1 MLENLRKQ
9 GASIVIYAVFGILI
23 AVFVINFGAQSV
35 GTSQGCR
42 SSESET
48 VATVDGRDVG
58 MQGWRWTANYLSAI
72 LRVPK
77 EERAEDAL
85 ELLIRREILV
95 REAESRGLSVSD
107 NLIDENI
114 KAGRLYFMGQVVDGR
129 MLYFEKDEK
138 SDARY
143 FSYDALM
150 NLSRTVG
157 LSLAAFKEQQRKET
171 LAAMMTQIL
180 VGEGRASKEEA
191 RTRYLSENT
200 KVSFDVASFSPEAY
214 GAALTIADADVA
226 KWMEAHDADV
236 KKQYDADKK
245 QLYTGRKPEVHVR
258 EIYIPKPAA
267 PDDNGAGA
275 GSGSGSAGGSGSG
288 SASGSAAP
296 APAPAAAPKDDGPAK
311 LAAAKAAI
319 EAKKETFAEA
329 ASKLDFNDVQRSR
342 GGDVGWRTIG
352 TLALGDP
359 KLDAA
364 VSALAPGKVSDVIT
378 TDDGHYLLTVEDK
391 REGDLGYDQ
400 VKREIATALARKAW
414 GDEAAKRAA
423 LAALDAAKGGKA
435 LRDQFPLGM
444 NPGDKMRLQ
453 QEMQQRELERMQKD
467 SGSTGMLSV
476 EGPDVPAVWGADDA
490 KTPVGAPAT
499 VPAPTPTE
507 IKATTEPLPT
517 IGKVDI
523 ETIPF
528 TGVTRT
534 SDPYGFHP
542 TAELKTALFD
552 QLAEGKVADHVFLID
567 GQYAVVQLIKKTVA
581 TPADFEKKADTA
593 VADLSRER
601 GFRLLTGFLH
611 DRCFALKKDDKI
623 SFEASLVTHVDD
635 TTQKKTMSYSPCQS
649 LATEDDITPEAVAP
663 PAQ

>member
-42 SSESET
+42 TSDAET
-48 VATVDGRDVG
+48 VATIDGRDVG
-58 MQGWRWTANYLSAI
+58 MPGWRWTANYLSAI

-107 NLIDENI
+107 NLIDENL
-114 KAGRLYFMGQVVDGR
+114 KNGRLYFMGQVVDGK
-129 MLYFEKDEK
+129 MLYFEPDEK
-138 SDARY
+138 HPEQRY
-143 FSYDALM
+143 FSYDALA

-180 VGEGRASKEEA
+180 IGEGRASKEEA
-191 RTRYLSENT
+191 RTRYLAENT
-200 KVSFDVASFSPEAY
+200 KVSFDVVSFSPETY
-214 GAALTIADADVA
+214 GAALTINDADVV

-258 EIYIPKPAA
+258 EIYIPKPQA
-267 PDDNGAGA
+267 PADNGAGA
-275 GSGSGSAGGSGSG
+275 GSGSAAGSGSGSGSG
-288 SASGSAAP
+288 SA

-329 ASKLDFNDVQRSR
+329 ASKLDYTDTQRAR

-364 VSALAPGKVSDVIT
+364 ASALKPGAVSDVIT
-378 TDDGHYLLTVEDK
+378 TDDGHYLLTIEDK
-391 REGDLGYDQ
+391 REGDLSYDQ

-423 LAALDAAKGGKA
+423 LDALDAAKGGKA

-467 SGSTGMLSV
+467 NGSTGMLSI

-490 KTPVGAPAT
+490 KAPVGAPAT
-499 VPAPTPTE
+499 APAE
-507 IKATTEPLPT
+507 IKASTEPLPP
-517 IGKVDI
+517 IGKVDV

-534 SDPYGFHP
+534 TDPYGFHP
-542 TAELKTALFD
+542 TPELKAALFD
-552 QLAEGKVADHVFLID
+552 QLADGKVLDHVVLLD
-567 GQYAVVQLIKKTVA
+567 GQYTVVQLIKKTVA

-601 GFRLLTGFLH
+601 GVRLLTGFLH
-611 DRCFALKKDDKI
+611 DRCFALKKSDKI
-623 SFEASLVTHVDD
+623 RFEAELVTHVDD
-635 TTQKKTMSYSPCQS
+635 ATQKKTMSYSPCQS
-649 LATEDDITPEAVAP
+649 LATEDDLQPAP
-663 PAQ
+663 AAE